1 MTRELQQAFEA
12 ASRLPDAQQD
22 RIGRE
27 LKAYLVKLE
36 RLRADIDEG
45 IRSLDAGEGRELNIE
60 ELLGRVLALPPDRQA
75 DVARIVGLM
84 KTQDDNNLGL
94 SEEQAAEVRR
104 RLDSPAAENIPME
117 EVFSRLR
124 STRA

>member
-12 ASRLPDAQQD
+12 ASRLPDAEQD

-27 LKAYLVKLE
+27 LKAYLGKLE

-45 IRSLDAGEGRELNIE
+45 IRSLDAGEGRQLEIE

-84 KTQDDNNLGL
+84 KTQDDNNLRL

-104 RLDSPAAENIPME
+104 RLSSPASDNIPME
-117 EVFSRLR
+117 EVFRRFR
-124 STRA
+124 SMRT